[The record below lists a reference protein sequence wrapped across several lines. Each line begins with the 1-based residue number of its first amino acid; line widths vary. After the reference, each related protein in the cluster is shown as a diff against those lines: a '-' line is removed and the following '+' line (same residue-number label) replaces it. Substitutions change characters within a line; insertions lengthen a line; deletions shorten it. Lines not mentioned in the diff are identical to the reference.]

1 MKHKILIRVI
11 ITSLL
16 LSYLLIKVNI
26 NTIYYIFIEMNMPL
40 LALTAPLIGI
50 MYAIRTK
57 KWQILL
63 GSVDVTIPFW
73 NAYKIVLVSTF
84 HGALT
89 PGRVGELTRS
99 FYLKEKKAKTMP
111 TIMADR
117 IIDIFCLLLLSVL
130 FLFLF
135 FYNNILIILVGLLI
149 ILFATGTIVITN
161 EKIISFLFGIFR
173 QSEEVKKDYFISI
186 TSIMKNRKTLFL
198 VFIFSLSYYMVNLCV
213 YWLILKAINPLLNN
227 LIVFSLPIIVLLSNI
242 PISISGLG
250 VREFVSVTIFTMLNE
265 SSAYGFSFSLMLY
278 ILTILMPGIV
288 GILWHY
294 IDKAIVILKT
304 GNR

>member
-1 MKHKILIRVI
+1 MKRKILIRVI

-16 LSYLLIKVNI
+16 LSYLLIKIDI
-26 NTIYYIFIEMNMPL
+26 NTIYYIFIEMNIIL

-63 GSVDVTIPFW
+63 GSVDVVIPFW

-89 PGRVGELTRS
+89 PGRVGELSRS

-111 TIMADR
+111 TVMVDR
-117 IIDIFCLLLLSVL
+117 MIDIFCLLLLSIL
-130 FLFLF
+130 FVFVF
-135 FYNNILIILVGLLI
+135 FYDNNLIALIGLLI
-149 ILFATGTIVITN
+149 ILFIAGTIIITN
-161 EKIISFLFGIFR
+161 EKTISFLFGIFR

-186 TSIMKNRKTLFL
+186 KSIMGHRKTLFS

-213 YWLILKAINPLLNN
+213 YWLILKAINPMLND

-250 VREFVSVTIFTMLNE
+250 VREFVSVTIFNMLNE

-278 ILTILMPGIV
+278 VLTILMPGIV
-288 GILWHY
+288 GILWHH
-294 IDKAIVILKT
+294 IDKTVVIFKT